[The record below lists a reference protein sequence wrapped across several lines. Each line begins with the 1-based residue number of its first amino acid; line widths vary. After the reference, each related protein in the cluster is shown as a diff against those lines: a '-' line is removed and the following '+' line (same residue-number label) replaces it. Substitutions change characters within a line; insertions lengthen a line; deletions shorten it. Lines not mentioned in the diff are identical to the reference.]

1 MNELIDMIRHDSF
14 GDVQET
20 LRFLLEECSLE
31 ELPAQEEV
39 QQWHLILMQRGG
51 KFVKLANV
59 CQDFLEET
67 A

>member
-31 ELPAQEEV
+31 ELPAREEV
-39 QQWHLILMQRGG
+39 QH
-51 KFVKLANV
+51 
-59 CQDFLEET
+59 
-67 A
+67 

>member
-20 LRFLLEECSLE
+20 LRFLLEECSL
-31 ELPAQEEV
+31 
-39 QQWHLILMQRGG
+39 MQRGG
-51 KFVKLANV
+51 KFVKLANL